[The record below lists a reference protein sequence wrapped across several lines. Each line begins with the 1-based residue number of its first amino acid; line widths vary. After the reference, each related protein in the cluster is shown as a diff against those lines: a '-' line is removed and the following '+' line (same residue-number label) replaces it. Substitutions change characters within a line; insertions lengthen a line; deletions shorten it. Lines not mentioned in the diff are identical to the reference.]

1 MLDNRRQ
8 AAVVGFLAAALLLAG
23 LFWYVGAAEVF
34 AELVDADL
42 RLVALVGATAIAWLL
57 SWALVLRLVLGALG
71 RTLPAH
77 ESVLVYAA
85 ATFANNVTPFGQAGG
100 EPITALLIADVADV
114 EYERGLA
121 TIASTDA
128 LNFVPSILLA
138 VGGVAYYATQVGLQG
153 RLETVA
159 SGVLA
164 LAIAAPVL
172 FAVGWRYRY
181 RVEAALLEAT
191 APVLSR
197 LDRTLPWLPVPTS
210 EGVKARIE
218 GFFHAIE
225 RIATSPKRLAL
236 ALACSAAGWLLQALG
251 LWIAFQAF
259 GVTVPLYIAL
269 FVIPIGTIASA
280 SPTPG
285 GLGAIEAV
293 HVLLLTVATAVPA
306 STVTAVVAVHRV
318 GGFLLMTS
326 LGGGA
331 TAYLWTTGRRT
342 GPAAD

>member
-8 AAVVGFLAAALLLAG
+8 AAGVGFLAAALLLAG

-34 AELVDADL
+34 AELADADL
-42 RLVALVGATAIAWLL
+42 GLVALVGAMAVAWLCA
-57 SWALVLRLVLGALG
+57 WTVVLRTVLGALG
-71 RTLPAH
+71 QTL
-77 ESVLVYAA
+77 SVRDSLLVYAA

-100 EPITALLIADVADV
+100 EPITALLISDTADV

-138 VGGVAYYATQVGLQG
+138 VLGVAYYATQVGLTG

-159 SGVLA
+159 TGVLV
-164 LAIAAPVL
+164 LAIAAPAL
-172 FAVGWRYRY
+172 LAVGWRYRY
-181 RVEAALLEAT
+181 TVEASLLGAS
-191 APVLSR
+191 APVLAR
-197 LDRTLPWLPVPTS
+197 LDAALPWLSPPTPA
-210 EGVKARIE
+210 GVKARIE

-225 RIATSPKRLAL
+225 RIATSPRRLAL
-236 ALACSAAGWLLQALG
+236 ALGFSAAGWLCQAVG
-251 LWIAFQAF
+251 LWVAFRAF
-259 GVTVPLYIAL
+259 GAAIPIYIAL

-293 HVLLLTVATAVPA
+293 HVLLLTGATPVPA
-306 STVTAVVAVHRV
+306 STVAAVVAVHRV
-318 GGFLLMTS
+318 GGFLLTTS

-331 TAYLWTTGRRT
+331 AAYLWSVDRRVE
-342 GPAAD
+342 PSAD